1 MLSTIDYKELF
12 KSFSSVKIGVIGDVM
27 LDTYWW
33 GKVERISPE
42 APVPVVTVD
51 RKEYRIGGAGNV
63 ALNLASLG
71 AQVSVFSVI
80 GDDEDGHILTGLL
93 NEKKIDTRYMLKTD
107 SRITTNKM
115 RVISRNQQMMRL
127 DSETVLPLEHEQ
139 EQKLIEQVELFIS
152 EQSPAAIIFE
162 DYNKGVLT
170 EKIIH
175 ALIEICKSNSVI
187 TAVDPKRKHF
197 FEYRGVDIFKP
208 NLKEAREA
216 LNVLI
221 DEVNENALAE
231 IHQKLW
237 AELKHRISFITLS
250 EKGVFYDDG
259 QESHLVPS
267 HIRNVADV
275 SGAGDTVIAVATLI
289 YALTRNTR
297 VMAEIANLAGG
308 LVCETVGT
316 VAIDKS
322 RLLRECQRLL
332 IEK

>member
-1 MLSTIDYKELF
+1 MESIDFKELF
-12 KSFSSVKIGVIGDVM
+12 KKFSSVKIGVIGDVM
-27 LDTYWW
+27 LDTYLW

-51 RKEYRIGGAGNV
+51 QREYRIGGAGNV

-71 AQVSVFSVI
+71 APVSIFSVI
-80 GDDEDGHILTGLL
+80 GKDEDGHLLTELL
-93 NEKKIDTRYMLKTD
+93 NDYKIDTGYMLKSAD
-107 SRITTNKM
+107 RITTNKM

-127 DSETVLPLEHEQ
+127 DSETILPLTPEQ
-139 EQKLIEQVELFIS
+139 EQELIGQVERFIR

-170 EKIIH
+170 ENIIKNVIG
-175 ALIEICKSNSVI
+175 LCRSNGVI

-216 LNVLI
+216 LNLLFEDVSERNL
-221 DEVNENALAE
+221 AL
-231 IHQKLW
+231 IHQKLK
-237 AELKHRISFITLS
+237 AQLDHRISFITLS
-250 EKGVFYDDG
+250 EKGIFYEDG
-259 QESHLVPS
+259 QETRLVPS

-275 SGAGDTVIAVATLI
+275 SGAGDTVIAVATLV
-289 YALTRNTR
+289 YVLTKNTR
-297 VMAEIANLAGG
+297 LMAEVANLAGG

-316 VAIDKS
+316 VAIDKAK
-322 RLLRECQRLL
+322 LLRECQRLL

>member
-1 MLSTIDYKELF
+1 MASVDFKKLF
-12 KSFSSVKIGVIGDVM
+12 KNFSSVKIGVIGDVM

-51 RKEYRIGGAGNV
+51 RKEFRIGGAGNV

-71 AQVSVFSVI
+71 TPVSVFSVI
-80 GDDEDGHILTGLL
+80 GDDEDGQILSGLL
-93 NEKKIDTRYMLKTD
+93 REKKIDTGYLLKSGD
-107 SRITTNKM
+107 RITTNKM

-127 DSETVLPLEHEQ
+127 DSETLVPLTAKQ
-139 EQKLIEQVELFIS
+139 EGQLIAQAERFIF
-152 EQSPAAIIFE
+152 EESPAAIIFE

-170 EKIIH
+170 KNVIQAII
-175 ALIEICKSNSVI
+175 ESCKKKMVI

-197 FEYRGVDIFKP
+197 FDYQGVDIFKP

-216 LNVLI
+216 LNLLLEEVTEKNLALI
-221 DEVNENALAE
+221 
-231 IHQKLW
+231 HGKLKE
-237 AELKHRISFITLS
+237 ELNHRISFITLS
-250 EKGVFYDDG
+250 EQGVFYDDG
-259 QESHLVPS
+259 NASHVVPS

-289 YALTRNTR
+289 YVLTQDTR
-297 VMAEIANLAGG
+297 LMAEIANLAGG
-308 LVCETVGT
+308 MVCETVGT
-316 VAIDKS
+316 VAIDKNE
-322 RLLRECQRLL
+322 LLDECQRLL